1 VKPAQLKLTLIFGIL
16 VLIAYFA
23 IIIFGDNGLRAL
35 NAMKQ
40 ELNSINVQNEKIQQN
55 NIEKHRK
62 VKRLKE
68 DPEFIENIARQELK
82 MIKKDEVVFKFQ
94 RKDAVE
100 SKKTN
105 EPKTAP
111 STHFTDQPAD
121 INAQD
126 KGLIQKKAL
135 PNESIA
141 GENMRH
147 LTKK

>member
-1 VKPAQLKLTLIFGIL
+1 VKPAQLKLALIFGIL
-16 VLIAYFA
+16 VLIAYFV

-40 ELNSINVQNEKIQQN
+40 ELNSINVQNEKIQQK

-94 RKDAVE
+94 KKEPAE
-100 SKKTN
+100 NKKTN
-105 EPKTAP
+105 GTEADAATDLTAP
-111 STHFTDQPAD
+111 PTD
-121 INAQD
+121 INAMD
-126 KGLIQKKAL
+126 KEK
-135 PNESIA
+135 N
-141 GENMRH
+141 
-147 LTKK
+147 